1 MSTDAI
7 NAAATDHLP
16 FFITGPGQTDV
27 LFNVMMLVILVSLIG
42 LGAFYFKLHALPEH
56 LMHGSQKAQLEIVGV
71 LALISLFTH
80 NHIFWIAGLLLAF
93 IDLPDFWTPLDSMA
107 RSLKRIAHHAGPP
120 VEEAPPEPAA
130 EAGAAAG
137 AVVTDRPAPKPDGV
151 APLARKA

>member
-16 FFITGPGQTDV
+16 FFITAPGQTDI
-27 LFNVMMLVILVSLIG
+27 LFNVMVLVILVSLIG

-93 IDLPDFWTPLDSMA
+93 IDLPDFWSPLNSMA
-107 RSLKRIAHHAGPP
+107 QSLKRIAHNAGPPP
-120 VEEAPPEPAA
+120 VEEAPPEK
-130 EAGAAAG
+130 AG
-137 AVVTDRPAPKPDGV
+137 AVVTDLHAAKHDV
-151 APLARKA
+151 VEPLARKA